1 MAAVWVISG
10 RVGGTRPEAG
20 PSTENPRPEVGPSTE
35 DPRPEVGPSGGVVLR
50 TTIRLLLNDAG
61 AIRRM
66 NVLGRTADADVGDG
80 ETVTHE
86 DAAADGDGCSPD
98 RTTVHL
104 GAFLAR
110 DGSDGAAVGLDTD
123 APHAGV
129 VFGKRG
135 TGKSYTLGVLAEGL
149 ARNPGVA
156 PVIVDPMGVFGG
168 LTAIGGRVID
178 PVVRPDAIPPAVW
191 PDLLGLDP
199 TGGPG
204 SLLWRVV
211 ADGVEGSDVAGNTS
225 PSVDAIRR
233 SVSDTDAPAA
243 TRRAVGNHLR
253 LAESWDVFDADAPPI
268 TALADDGTPTI
279 LDLAGVPET
288 AAAAVVRAVGRGL
301 YDARIDGTL
310 DRLPWLL
317 VDEAHAFFGGVAD
330 PALRTLLTR
339 GRAPGVSLICATQ
352 RPGSLPSVAVSQSDL
367 LVAHRL
373 TATPDVERLADAEAT
388 YLAGDLAGRLP
399 TGTGEALVVDD
410 ATETAHTVRVRRR
423 RTPHDGDSPRA
434 SHVDPAR
441 SSGTGGSGT

>member
-1 MAAVWVISG
+1 MK
-10 RVGGTRPEAG
+10 
-20 PSTENPRPEVGPSTE
+20 
-35 DPRPEVGPSGGVVLR
+35 
-50 TTIRLLLNDAG
+50 
-61 AIRRM
+61 
-66 NVLGRTADADVGDG
+66 VLGRAADADVGDG
-80 ETVTHE
+80 ETGT
-86 DAAADGDGCSPD
+86 DGTDGDGPANGGDRSPG
-98 RTTVHL
+98 RMAVHL

-149 ARNPGVA
+149 AANSGVS

-168 LTAIGGRVID
+168 LTEAGARVVD
-178 PVVRPDAIPPAVW
+178 PAVRPNALPPAVW

-204 SLLWRVV
+204 SLLWRVI
-211 ADGVEGSDVAGNTS
+211 ADTVGGLGEAGSTS
-225 PSVDAIRR
+225 PSVASIRR
-233 SVSDTDAPAA
+233 VVSDTDAPAA
-243 TRRAVGNHLR
+243 TRRAVRNHLR
-253 LAESWDVFDADAPPI
+253 LAESWGVFDADAPPI
-268 TALADDGTPTI
+268 TALVDDGDPTV

-288 AAAAVVRAVGRGL
+288 AASAVVRAVTRGL
-301 YDARIDGTL
+301 YDARIDGSIE
-310 DRLPWLL
+310 RLPWLL
-317 VDEAHAFFGGVAD
+317 VDEAHVFFGGVAD

-388 YLAGDLAGRLP
+388 YLAGDLAERLP

-423 RTPHDGDSPRA
+423 RTPHGGDGPRA
-434 SHVDPAR
+434 SDVDAIQ
-441 SSGTGGSGT
+441 SSREGEPGT